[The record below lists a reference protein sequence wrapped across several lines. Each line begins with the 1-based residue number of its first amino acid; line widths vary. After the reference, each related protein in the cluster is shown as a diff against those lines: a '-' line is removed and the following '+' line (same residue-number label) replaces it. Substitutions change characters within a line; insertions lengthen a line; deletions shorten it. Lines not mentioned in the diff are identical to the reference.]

1 MRLAF
6 ICSKL
11 PEINFYQK
19 IHLITKNI
27 YDFNRIMM
35 ISHKQQISL
44 SKIEEEY
51 EGDFL
56 KDDDQMFK
64 LKQIINELDDLDRSL
79 LIMYADEG
87 SMAKAGKK
95 FNVSAATIYS
105 NIKRIRN
112 IIKEKL

>member
-1 MRLAF
+1 
-6 ICSKL
+6 
-11 PEINFYQK
+11 
-19 IHLITKNI
+19 
-27 YDFNRIMM
+27 M

-51 EGDFL
+51 EGNIL

-64 LKQIINELDDLDRSL
+64 LKEIIENLDDLDRSI
-79 LIMYADEG
+79 LIIYADEG

-105 NIKRIRN
+105 NVKRIRN

>member
-1 MRLAF
+1 
-6 ICSKL
+6 
-11 PEINFYQK
+11 
-19 IHLITKNI
+19 
-27 YDFNRIMM
+27 M
-35 ISHKQQISL
+35 ILHKQQVSL

-56 KDDDQMFK
+56 KDDERMFK
-64 LKQIINELDDLDRSL
+64 LKQIINELDDLDKAI
-79 LIMYADEG
+79 LIIYADEG

-95 FNVSAATIYS
+95 LNVSAATIYA

>member
-1 MRLAF
+1 
-6 ICSKL
+6 
-11 PEINFYQK
+11 
-19 IHLITKNI
+19 
-27 YDFNRIMM
+27 M

-44 SKIEEEY
+44 QKIEEEY
-51 EGDFL
+51 IGDFL

-64 LKQIINELDDLDRSL
+64 LKEIIENLDDLDRAI

-105 NIKRIRN
+105 NIKRIRQV
-112 IIKEKL
+112 IKEKL

>member
-1 MRLAF
+1 
-6 ICSKL
+6 
-11 PEINFYQK
+11 
-19 IHLITKNI
+19 
-27 YDFNRIMM
+27 M
-35 ISHKQQISL
+35 ILHKQQVSL

-56 KDDDQMFK
+56 KDDERMFK
-64 LKQIINELDDLDRSL
+64 LKQIINELDDLDRAI
-79 LIMYADEG
+79 LIIYADEG

-95 FNVSAATIYS
+95 LNVSAATIYA

>member
-1 MRLAF
+1 
-6 ICSKL
+6 
-11 PEINFYQK
+11 
-19 IHLITKNI
+19 
-27 YDFNRIMM
+27 M

-64 LKQIINELDDLDRSL
+64 LKEIIKNLDDLDRSI
-79 LIMYADEG
+79 LIIYADEG
-87 SMAKAGKK
+87 SMAKAGSK

>member
-1 MRLAF
+1 
-6 ICSKL
+6 
-11 PEINFYQK
+11 
-19 IHLITKNI
+19 
-27 YDFNRIMM
+27 M

-51 EGDFL
+51 EWNIL

-64 LKQIINELDDLDRSL
+64 LKEIIENLDDLDRSI
-79 LIMYADEG
+79 LIIYADEG
-87 SMAKAGKK
+87 SMKKAGKK

-105 NIKRIRN
+105 NIKRIRQ